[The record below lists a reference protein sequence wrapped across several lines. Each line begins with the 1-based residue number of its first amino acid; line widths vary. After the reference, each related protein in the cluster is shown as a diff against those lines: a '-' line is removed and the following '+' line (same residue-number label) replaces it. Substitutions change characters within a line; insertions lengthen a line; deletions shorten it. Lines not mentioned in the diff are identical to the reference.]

1 MDVFRLSVI
10 YRKPSF
16 ATDKV
21 GLSFFLYENDH
32 NHWRDSSQGSPV
44 AKSPGAIEI
53 FPGGMTYDI
62 PRPDVPLD
70 RLWLAAS
77 GTILPAEFPS
87 DTYLYVAEPPDTH
100 VPDDDAVN
108 YGPPWIGLSELGHSN
123 GLIGSLYL
131 IQGPD
136 QGPDGN
142 RVRHWLGCWAL
153 NLIDVSESRPM
164 PPGGFKVS
172 P

>member
-1 MDVFRLSVI
+1 MDVLRLSVI

-21 GLSFFLYENDH
+21 GLSFFLYESDH
-32 NHWRDSSQGSPV
+32 NNWREPSPASPV

-53 FPGGMTYDI
+53 FPGAMMYDI
-62 PRPDVPLD
+62 PKPDVPLN
-70 RLWLAAS
+70 RLWLAAT
-77 GTILPAEFPS
+77 GTILPTEFPS

-108 YGPPWIGLSELGHSN
+108 YGPPWIGLSELDLQA
-123 GLIGSLYL
+123 GLTGSLYL
-131 IQGPD
+131 TQGPD
-136 QGPDGN
+136 QDAAGN

-153 NLIDVSESRPM
+153 NLLDVSDSRPM
-164 PPGGFKVS
+164 PPSGFKVS